1 MCRISNRSYLIFSVS
16 TDRREF
22 CFSSESL
29 NEVCLGPAEIENCL
43 LKHPS
48 VAMAAVIGVPD
59 QLRGEIV
66 KVETQPNQIKPIVLL

>member
-1 MCRISNRSYLIFSVS
+1 MIASHPTFYC
-16 TDRREF
+16 
-22 CFSSESL
+22 SL
-29 NEVCLGPAEIENCL
+29 AGPAEIENCL

-66 KVETQPNQIKPIVLL
+66 KVFIYHIKIISSFLWKIIS